1 MPPFVERL
9 NHARNVTNSL
19 VCVGLDPDLDRFPEH
34 LKSEGDAVY
43 EFNRAVIE
51 QTSDLVSAYK
61 LNVAF
66 YEVMGSKGYEVLE
79 RTLTIIPEGVVVI
92 CDCKRGD
99 MGNSARMYARALF
112 EHFDF
117 DAVTVNPYQ
126 GRDAVQP
133 FLDYTDR
140 GVFILCLTSN
150 QSAREFQYLPV
161 NGHPLYLEVAR
172 VAQSW
177 NTARNAGLVVGAT
190 QAESLAGIRDVAPDM
205 PLLIPGIG
213 AQGGD
218 LVSVIRE
225 GADSKGGGLLINSS
239 RGILYASDG
248 LDFAEAARE
257 ATIRLR
263 DEINALLATLSI
275 PYRRATR

>member
-1 MPPFVERL
+1 MSPFVEHL
-9 NHARNVTNSL
+9 NRARGATNSL

-34 LKSEGDAVY
+34 LLSEGDAVY
-43 EFNRAVIE
+43 EFNRAIIE
-51 QTSDLVSAYK
+51 HTSDLVSAYK
-61 LNVAF
+61 LNMAF
-66 YEVMGSKGYEVLE
+66 FEVMGSKGYEVLE
-79 RTLTIIPEGVVVI
+79 RTLTIIPEEVVVI

-99 MGNSARMYARALF
+99 MGNSARMYAQAMF
-112 EHFDF
+112 EYFDF

-126 GRDAVQP
+126 GRDSVQP

-150 QSAREFQYLPV
+150 ESAREFQYLPV
-161 NGHPLYLEVAR
+161 NGHPLYLEVAS

-177 NTARNAGLVVGAT
+177 NTAQNAGLVVGAT

-218 LVSVIRE
+218 LETVIRE
-225 GADSKGGGLLINSS
+225 GADSSGGGLLINSS
-239 RGILYASDG
+239 RSILYASGDP
-248 LDFAEAARE
+248 DFAEAARA
-257 ATIRLR
+257 ATMRLR
-263 DEINALLATLSI
+263 DEINDLL
-275 PYRRATR
+275 P

>member
-1 MPPFVERL
+1 MSPFVESL
-9 NHARNVTNSL
+9 NRVRAASNSL
-19 VCVGLDPDLDRFPEH
+19 VCVGLDPDLDRFPDH
-34 LKSEGDAVY
+34 LKSADDAVY

-51 QTSDLVSAYK
+51 HTADLVSAYK
-61 LNVAF
+61 LNIAF
-66 YEVMGSKGYEVLE
+66 FEVMGSKGYEVLE
-79 RTLTIIPEGVVVI
+79 RTLKVIPDGVVVI

-99 MGNSARMYARALF
+99 MGNSARMYAKALF

-150 QSAREFQYLPV
+150 ESAREFQYLSV
-161 NGHPLYLEVAR
+161 NGHPLYLEVASA
-172 VAQSW
+172 AQSW
-177 NTARNAGLVVGAT
+177 NSARNAGLVVGAT
-190 QAESLAGIRDVAPDM
+190 KAESLSEIRGVAPDM

-218 LVSVIRE
+218 LETVVRE
-225 GADSKGGGLLINSS
+225 GADPSGGGLLINSS
-239 RGILYASDG
+239 RGVLYASAGTDY
-248 LDFAEAARE
+248 AEAARG

-263 DEINALLATLSI
+263 DEINDLL
-275 PYRRATR
+275 P

>member
-1 MPPFVERL
+1 MSPFVDSL
-9 NHARNVTNSL
+9 NSARAVTNSL

-34 LKSEGDAVY
+34 LKAERDAVY
-43 EFNRAVIE
+43 EFNRAIIE
-51 QTSDLVSAYK
+51 HTSDLVSAYK
-61 LNVAF
+61 LNIAF
-66 YEVMGSKGYEVLE
+66 FEVMGSRGYEILE
-79 RTLTIIPEGVVVI
+79 RTLEIIPDGVVAI

-133 FLDYTDR
+133 FLNYTDR

-150 QSAREFQYLPV
+150 ESAREFQYLPV
-161 NGHPLYLEVAR
+161 NGHPLYLEVAS

-190 QAESLAGIRDVAPDM
+190 QAESLAGIRGIAPEM
-205 PLLIPGIG
+205 PLLIPGVG

-218 LVSVIRE
+218 LETVVRE
-225 GADSKGGGLLINSS
+225 GADPHGGGLLINSS

-248 LDFAEAARE
+248 TDYAEAARA
-257 ATIRLR
+257 ATKRLR
-263 DEINALLATLSI
+263 DEINALL
-275 PYRRATR
+275 P

>member
-1 MPPFVERL
+1 MSPFVDSL
-9 NHARNVTNSL
+9 NRARAATNSL
-19 VCVGLDPDLDRFPEH
+19 VCVGLDPDPDRFPEH
-34 LKSEGDAVY
+34 LKTGCDAVY
-43 EFNRAVIE
+43 EFNRTIIE
-51 QTSDLVSAYK
+51 HTSDLVSAYK
-61 LNVAF
+61 LNIAF
-66 YEVMGSKGYEVLE
+66 FEVMGSRGYEILE
-79 RTLTIIPEGVVVI
+79 RTLEIIPKGIVAI

-150 QSAREFQYLPV
+150 ESAREFQYLPV
-161 NGHPLYLEVAR
+161 NGHPLYLEVAS

-190 QAESLAGIRDVAPDM
+190 QAESLAGIRGIAPEM

-218 LVSVIRE
+218 LETVVRE
-225 GADSKGGGLLINSS
+225 GADTHGAGLLINSS
-239 RGILYASDG
+239 RGILYASGATDY
-248 LDFAEAARE
+248 AEAARA
-257 ATIRLR
+257 ATIQLR
-263 DEINALLATLSI
+263 DEINALL
-275 PYRRATR
+275 P

>member
-1 MPPFVERL
+1 MK
-9 NHARNVTNSL
+9 T
-19 VCVGLDPDLDRFPEH
+19 
-34 LKSEGDAVY
+34 DADALY
-43 EFNRAVIE
+43 DFNRAIIE
-51 QTSDLVSAYK
+51 HTSDLVSAYK
-61 LNVAF
+61 LNIAF
-66 YEVMGSKGYEVLE
+66 FEVMGSKGYEVLE
-79 RTLTIIPEGVVVI
+79 RTLRIIPKGVVAI

-112 EHFDF
+112 EYFDF
-117 DAVTVNPYQ
+117 EAVTVNPYQ

-150 QSAREFQYLPV
+150 PSAREFQYLPV
-161 NGHPLYLEVAR
+161 NGHPLYLEVAS

-190 QAESLAGIRDVAPDM
+190 QAESLSGIRNVAPDM
-205 PLLIPGIG
+205 PLLIPGVG

-218 LVSVIRE
+218 LETVIRE
-225 GADSKGGGLLINSS
+225 GADAHGGGLLINSS
-239 RGILYASDG
+239 RGILYASGGRDY
-248 LDFAEAARE
+248 AEAARE

-263 DEINALLATLSI
+263 DEINALL
-275 PYRRATR
+275 P